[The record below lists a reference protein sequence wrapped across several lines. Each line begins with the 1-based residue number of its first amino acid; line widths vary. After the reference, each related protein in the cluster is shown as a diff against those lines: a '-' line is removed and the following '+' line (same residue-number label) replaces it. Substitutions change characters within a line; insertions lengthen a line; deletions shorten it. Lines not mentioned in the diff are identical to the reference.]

1 MEIRVA
7 YDESA
12 LIDAIAV
19 NAMANICYGDLASEI
34 DLRDL
39 ADHLADS
46 IDVRDVAE
54 YVDIDWDDVVERV
67 DLDEVAREVV
77 RNREFWKSVI
87 DHVQND
93 DGFFDQFVDELI
105 KSKRFDHVRV
115 QVRDE
120 MTVWFYE
127 HIAPELP
134 KSWRKKLSKSVGRKI
149 KKVKESK

>member
-12 LIDAIAV
+12 FIDAIAV
-19 NAMANICYGDLASEI
+19 SVSANICYEDIASKI
-34 DLRDL
+34 NMGDL

-46 IDVRDVAE
+46 IDCREVAKYIDLDLDDVA
-54 YVDIDWDDVVERV
+54 ERV
-67 DLDEVAREVV
+67 DLDEVARKVV
-77 RNREFWKSVI
+77 HNREFWKSVI
-87 DHVQND
+87 DHVQTD
-93 DGFFDQFVDELI
+93 DGFFDKFVDELI
-105 KSKRFDHVRV
+105 KSQRFVHVRV

-149 KKVKESK
+149 KKVKENK